1 MMALPTDGRARVLTK
16 ATAGATLLLV
26 FIGSLVTSTGSGL
39 AVPDW
44 PLSYGML
51 FPPMVGGI
59 LYEHGHRMAAAAV
72 GLLVVIQAVVLSWRE
87 SRRWVRVLAWLAV
100 AVIMIQGGLGG
111 LTVLL
116 LLPTPISMTHAV
128 LAQSLLLLLVYLAYT
143 QSHEWQARGS
153 GSGSE
158 PEGDGKR
165 SLPVAAA
172 VLVAAVYLQLLLG
185 ALMRHTESGLA
196 IPDFPLMGG
205 QLLPRFDDRM
215 LGHVNAARFS
225 LLLEPA
231 TRAQVVIHFLH
242 RLGAAVTG
250 VAVVAANRA
259 VHRSGGYPAA
269 RRLLNWINAGTVLQA
284 LLGVLTVLTARVPL
298 IASLHVL
305 LGASLLAV
313 ALLFLVRCTPLPTRA
328 RLGATSATQRHG
340 QRRHQPGQ
348 PQLDTARQ
356 PNSGPLPARRGAV
369 APGPRT
375 GTTAS
380 R

>member
-1 MMALPTDGRARVLTK
+1 MMATPTDGRVRVLTK
-16 ATAGATLLLV
+16 ATAGATLLLI

-72 GLLVVIQAVVLSWRE
+72 GLLVVIQAVVLSRLE
-87 SRRWVRVLAWLAV
+87 PRRWVRVLAWLAV

-116 LLPTPISMTHAV
+116 LLPTPISMSHAV

-143 QSHEWQARGS
+143 QSREWRDRGRN
-153 GSGSE
+153 GAGE
-158 PEGDGKR
+158 PNRDGKR
-165 SLPVAAA
+165 MVPVAAGA
-172 VLVAAVYLQLLLG
+172 LVAAVYLQLLLG

-215 LGHVNAARFS
+215 LDHVNAARFS
-225 LLLEPA
+225 LLLEPVS
-231 TRAQVVIHFLH
+231 RAQVVIHFLH

-250 VAVVAANRA
+250 VAVVAANRS
-259 VHRSGGYPAA
+259 VYRSGGYPAA
-269 RRLLNWINAGTVLQA
+269 RRLLKWINTGTVLQA
-284 LLGVLTVLTARVPL
+284 LLGVLTVLTARIPL
-298 IASLHVL
+298 VASLHVL
-305 LGASLLAV
+305 LGATLLAV
-313 ALLFLVRCTPLPTRA
+313 ALLFLVRCV
-328 RLGATSATQRHG
+328 
-340 QRRHQPGQ
+340 
-348 PQLDTARQ
+348 
-356 PNSGPLPARRGAV
+356 PLPASARSGT
-369 APGPRT
+369 PSPRAT
-375 GTTAS
+375 S
-380 R
+380 RMSA

>member
-143 QSHEWQARGS
+143 QSHEWQA
-153 GSGSE
+153 
-158 PEGDGKR
+158 
-165 SLPVAAA
+165 
-172 VLVAAVYLQLLLG
+172 
-185 ALMRHTESGLA
+185 
-196 IPDFPLMGG
+196 
-205 QLLPRFDDRM
+205 PRE
-215 LGHVNAARFS
+215 A
-225 LLLEPA
+225 
-231 TRAQVVIHFLH
+231 
-242 RLGAAVTG
+242 
-250 VAVVAANRA
+250 
-259 VHRSGGYPAA
+259 
-269 RRLLNWINAGTVLQA
+269 
-284 LLGVLTVLTARVPL
+284 
-298 IASLHVL
+298 
-305 LGASLLAV
+305 
-313 ALLFLVRCTPLPTRA
+313 
-328 RLGATSATQRHG
+328 
-340 QRRHQPGQ
+340 
-348 PQLDTARQ
+348 
-356 PNSGPLPARRGAV
+356 
-369 APGPRT
+369 APG
-375 GTTAS
+375 
-380 R
+380 

>member
-72 GLLVVIQAVVLSWRE
+72 GLLVVIQALVLSWRE

-153 GSGSE
+153 GSE
-158 PEGDGKR
+158 PEGGGKR

-259 VHRSGGYPAA
+259 VHRGGGYPAA
-269 RRLLNWINAGTVLQA
+269 RRLLNWINAGIVLQA

>member
-87 SRRWVRVLAWLAV
+87 PRRWVRVLAWLAV

-128 LAQSLLLLLVYLAYT
+128 LAQSLLLLLVYLAYA

-153 GSGSE
+153 GGGSE
-158 PEGDGKR
+158 PEGGGKR

-215 LGHVNAARFS
+215 LGHVNAVRFS

-242 RLGAAVTG
+242 RLGAAVTV

-269 RRLLNWINAGTVLQA
+269 RRLLNWINAGIVLQA

-305 LGASLLAV
+305 LGATLLAV

-340 QRRHQPGQ
+340 
-348 PQLDTARQ
+348 
-356 PNSGPLPARRGAV
+356 
-369 APGPRT
+369 
-375 GTTAS
+375 
-380 R
+380 